1 MLKKINSGFS
11 LVELLAVIVIIGI
24 LSTVSIVAYNRYISK
39 SRDEAYI
46 QNRNN
51 LVVAAKSYIQ
61 ANKKQAPKAVGDS
74 VTIKLSTLQSNNYF
88 FGDVLSENGDV
99 CNDAYV
105 TVYKYDSN
113 NYSYLPHICSDGG
126 SGEETISPVIQDINF
141 SENNEFNNA
150 YVKFEIWGNNAS
162 SEDEVSAKI
171 ISYNYNIYADSGTGE
186 YRNIFSSG
194 AISVKN
200 KKVLSSKTVNLTP
213 YINITEQ
220 NKIKISI
227 TAVNEYGLKTNKE
240 SVLNINDNEGP
251 RCGEIIGQAGDK
263 WLTKEDYDEG
273 KRRTITVKC
282 EDNGSGCQKS
292 EYKSTWPKKD
302 KKSVDMG
309 SIFIMDNFYKKG
321 DTGDSANEHR
331 TECEVSVKVDIVP
344 PIINVKAYKRDA
356 DDNKQGSVIASTT
369 STDGQTKTIN
379 VGDYANANGSDSWLN
394 NANYPHGVV
403 YQINVNDDLELK
415 SLKWEYNNLSLP
427 IGSSPADVK
436 EIRGHDDVD
445 LTGVNSDSL
454 YVSLSGQGM
463 RYGKITVEDKAGNV
477 SVVNVYANI
486 DRAAPTAPTVHGR
499 TKPTSGDYYGR
510 WEEIKNNHYTFG
522 TWHNG
527 YVYTA
532 ANGST
537 DELSGLD
544 GYYATSI
551 GQSSDI
557 TNSKQDHRSID
568 IEGDVI
574 IKYHSCDKAGNC
586 NSDVVNHVMLDRTPP
601 TTPTV
606 HGRTKPTSGDYY
618 GRWEEIKNNHYTF
631 GTWHNGYVYTA
642 ANGSTD
648 ELSGLDGYYATSIG
662 QSSDITNSKQDHR
675 SIDIQGDVII
685 KYHSC
690 DKVGNC
696 NSDVVNHVK
705 LDRTSPTCS
714 VSKTNTGIYG
724 VSGYVSCSDSLSG
737 CSGYSYGGLTYSKS
751 YGVTDNAGNSGSCYV
766 SVSSYDCNCSTC
778 GGECNNWISEY
789 SCDCHWTCYQANGGI
804 AFITQSYSPGSCVAF
819 AGPFVQTCDTCGGY
833 CASYAP
839 TYSCNCSTCYQ

>member
-1 MLKKINSGFS
+1 M
-11 LVELLAVIVIIGI
+11 
-24 LSTVSIVAYNRYISK
+24 
-39 SRDEAYI
+39 
-46 QNRNN
+46 
-51 LVVAAKSYIQ
+51 
-61 ANKKQAPKAVGDS
+61 
-74 VTIKLSTLQSNNYF
+74 
-88 FGDVLSENGDV
+88 SENGDV

-162 SEDEVSAKI
+162 SEDKVSTKI
-171 ISYNYNIYADSGTGE
+171 ISYNYNIYADSGAGE

-251 RCGEIIGQAGDK
+251 RCGEIIGQAGDN
-263 WLTKEDYDEG
+263 WLTKKDYDEG

-445 LTGVNSDSL
+445 LTGVKSDSL

-486 DRAAPTAPTVHGR
+486 DRAAPT
-499 TKPTSGDYYGR
+499 
-510 WEEIKNNHYTFG
+510 
-522 TWHNG
+522 
-527 YVYTA
+527 
-532 ANGST
+532 
-537 DELSGLD
+537 
-544 GYYATSI
+544 
-551 GQSSDI
+551 
-557 TNSKQDHRSID
+557 
-568 IEGDVI
+568 
-574 IKYHSCDKAGNC
+574 
-586 NSDVVNHVMLDRTPP
+586 
-601 TTPTV
+601 TPTV
-606 HGRTKPTSGDYY
+606 HGRTKPTSGDYFN
-618 GRWEEIKNNHYTF
+618 RWEEIKNNHYTF

-789 SCDCHWTCYQANGGI
+789 SCDCYWTCYQANGGI
-804 AFITQSYSPGSCVAF
+804 AFITPSYSPGSCVAF